1 MKHQKLTSHQ
11 MTAAALMCAVLCVL
25 APLSLPIGIV
35 HLSLANL
42 VICFSAWLLG
52 AKLATLS
59 VALYL
64 ALGAVGLP
72 VFTGYSAGAGKL
84 AGPTGGYLIGYLF
97 LAAIGGFFV
106 EKSHGQPVL
115 SCIGLALGVA
125 VSYICGTVWFILQ
138 MSCSLHSAL
147 AVCVYPFVLF
157 DLFKIVLS
165 CAVGPVLRRRLSQ
178 TGARTR

>member
-1 MKHQKLTSHQ
+1 MKHRKLTSHQ
-11 MTAAALMCAVLCVL
+11 MTTAALMCAVLCVL

-42 VICFSAWLLG
+42 VICFSAWILG
-52 AKLATLS
+52 AKLAALS

-64 ALGAVGLP
+64 ALGAAGLP
-72 VFTGYSAGAGKL
+72 VFTGYGAGLGKL

-97 LAAIGGFFV
+97 LAAIGGFFI

-115 SCIGLALGVA
+115 SGIGLALGVT
-125 VSYICGTVWFILQ
+125 VSYVCGTAWFSLQ

-147 AVCVYPFVLF
+147 VVCVYPFVFF
-157 DLFKIVLS
+157 DLCKIGIS

-178 TGARTR
+178 AGAHTR

>member
-1 MKHQKLTSHQ
+1 MKRQTLTSYQ
-11 MTAAALMCAVLCVL
+11 MTAAALMSAVLCVL

-42 VICFSAWLLG
+42 IICFSAWLLG

-72 VFTGYSAGAGKL
+72 VFTGYGAGLGKL
-84 AGPTGGYLIGYLF
+84 SGPTGGYLIGYLF
-97 LAAIGGFFV
+97 MAALGGFFI
-106 EKSHGQPVL
+106 EKSHGQPVI
-115 SCIGLALGVA
+115 SGIGLALGVT

-138 MSCSLHSAL
+138 MSCTLHTAL
-147 AVCVYPFVLF
+147 TVCVYPFVLF
-157 DLFKIVLS
+157 DFCKIGLS
-165 CAVGPVLRRRLSQ
+165 CAVGPVLRHRLSQ
-178 TGARTR
+178 AGARL